1 MEHGASCS
9 MEAGSTPVGEL
20 SSRML
25 PLVAAVQSLSH
36 V

>member
-1 MEHGASCS
+1 MWSMELLA

-25 PLVAAVQSLSH
+25 PLVVQSLSH